1 MDTENLY
8 WDKVWTSKDI
18 SLITLIILIIFAL
31 SISLAI
37 LLKTEPAY
45 KSLIIDFGLFLSITT
60 TFFIYTKSKKIS
72 LEKIGFGEM
81 KVKWL
86 FASIALA
93 FGVIAIGGVLSSALS
108 NLLNIESTG
117 LQGIQAIASDKLWL
131 NLLNFKLL
139 VAILIPIA
147 EELYFRGILF
157 RFIRQNKSFIW
168 SALASSLIFSSIHF
182 SPSSIPFTF
191 LLGFSS
197 AFLFEKSKSIFP
209 SFFLHIAVNN
219 LVANLILFGLL

>member
-1 MDTENLY
+1 MDTESRY
-8 WDKVWTSKDI
+8 WDKIWTGKDI
-18 SLITLIILIIFAL
+18 SLITLIILVVFAL
-31 SISLAI
+31 SISLAV
-37 LLKTEPAY
+37 LLKTELAY
-45 KSLIIDFGLFLSITT
+45 KSLIIELGLFLSITA

-72 LEKIGFGEM
+72 LEEIGLREIKI
-81 KVKWL
+81 KWL
-86 FASIALA
+86 FVSVALA

-117 LQGIQAIASDKLWL
+117 LQNTQAIVSDKLWL
-131 NLLNFKLL
+131 NLLNLKLL
-139 VAILIPIA
+139 IAILIPIA

-157 RFIRQNKSFIW
+157 RFMRQNKTFIW

-182 SPSSIPFTF
+182 NPSSIPFTF

-197 AFLFEKSKSIFP
+197 AFLFEKTKSIFP

-219 LVANLILFGLL
+219 LAANLILFGLL